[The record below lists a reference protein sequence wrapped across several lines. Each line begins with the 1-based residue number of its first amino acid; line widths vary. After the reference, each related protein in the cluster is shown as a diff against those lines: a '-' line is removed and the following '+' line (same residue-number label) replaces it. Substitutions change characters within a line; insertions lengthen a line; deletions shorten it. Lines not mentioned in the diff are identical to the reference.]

1 MLFSFAASAQT
12 EQEYVYKNIPKPE
25 NNTYRYV
32 VVSGISKSMKWGE
45 YIFSAIEDV
54 VNQMKSMQAERFSL
68 PTDSISITFLA
79 NDAKEISYNKV
90 YVVRMFAEVIKD
102 GHFCLHLLCLA
113 PESEKVIFD
122 INNMPESDYEKWS
135 TTNLELI
142 KEFRK
147 EHENYLINPQPI
159 KF

>member
-1 MLFSFAASAQT
+1 
-12 EQEYVYKNIPKPE
+12 
-25 NNTYRYV
+25 
-32 VVSGISKSMKWGE
+32 MKWGE

-122 INNMPESDYEKWS
+122 IKNMPESDYEKWS